1 MKKASEV
8 IFNLFKENNHKLDIE
23 TLQGK
28 KHTFTLSVD
37 GTYIESQTALRS
49 QKLGLDCFDIV
60 IELLKSN
67 NGKAHKG
74 NGRGKEN
81 KVGEGK
87 CTEDTVCGYI
97 SMKYYG
103 HTKGESTFDPVFAIS
118 AILEQA
124 GICWNSRGWLEMIS
138 A

>member
-8 IFNLFKENNHKLDIE
+8 IFNLFKENNYKLDIE

-28 KHTFTLSVD
+28 KHTFTLSAD

-49 QKLGLDCFDIV
+49 QKLGLVCFDIV
-60 IELLKSN
+60 IELLENN

-87 CTEDTVCGYI
+87 CTEETVCGFI
-97 SMKYYG
+97 AMKYYG
-103 HTKGESTFDPVFAIS
+103 HTKGESTFDPVFAVS
-118 AILEQA
+118 AILERV
-124 GICWNSRGWLEMIS
+124 GICKNERGWLTLI
-138 A
+138 